1 LRALEVTDQAAGYAF
16 AAHHARKSI
25 RRFGCSTRSDHRR
38 PCYSIPDTWGR
49 RHLGHDKAVGHIGY
63 GSAVI
68 DGEEVSFDELTSM
81 LQTYEG
87 WSFELRVLDPFDT
100 L

>member
-1 LRALEVTDQAAGYAF
+1 MRSRHITPVSPF
-16 AAHHARKSI
+16 AALGVLRGRITEGLATRYLI
-25 RRFGCSTRSDHRR
+25 RGN
-38 PCYSIPDTWGR
+38 GR